1 MFFVAPVDSVL
12 ITQTM
17 NVTSL
22 ASSSPLSDSRTLSF
36 TEGQPSLLRCLAFGG
51 YPPPQITLTLDPD
64 DDDISNQ
71 FGLTYTAFMSG
82 VRGLRLMQY
91 TTDRW
96 SHEFR
101 VRAKDDGKRIRCTA
115 VVSGMVSTSA
125 SAGIRVQCKICAFK
139 TLISLTTNKLLL

>member
-1 MFFVAPVDSVL
+1 M
-12 ITQTM
+12 TQAM

-22 ASSSPLSDSRTLSF
+22 VSSSSSSSLSSSLSDSTTLSF
-36 TEGQPSLLRCLAFGG
+36 TEGQASLFRCLAFGG
-51 YPPPQITLTLDPD
+51 YPPPHITLTLDPD
-64 DDDISNQ
+64 DDDISHQ

-101 VRAKDDGKRIRCTA
+101 VGAEDDGKRIRCTA
-115 VVSGMVSTSA
+115 VVSGMASTSA
-125 SAGIRVQCKICAFK
+125 VAAIRVQCKGFP
-139 TLISLTTNKLLL
+139 LLRQ

>member
-1 MFFVAPVDSVL
+1 
-12 ITQTM
+12 M

-22 ASSSPLSDSRTLSF
+22 VSSSSPDSGTVSF

-64 DDDISNQ
+64 DDDISHQ

-82 VRGLRLMQY
+82 VRGLRQMQY

-101 VRAKDDGKRIRCTA
+101 VRAEDDGKRIRCTA
-115 VVSGMVSTSA
+115 VVSGIASTSA
-125 SAGIRVQCKICAFK
+125 IAGIRVQCKISAINN
-139 TLISLTTNKLLL
+139 LISLAINKQMLSA